1 MDISEKLYTVA
12 KRLIWKETTQVYLFE
27 ATMDDTHWITRW
39 SAEKLSVISTDLKQL
54 NSKFQLLSILL
65 L

>member
-1 MDISEKLYTVA
+1 MDISMTLYTVA
-12 KRLIWKETTQVYLFE
+12 KALTWKETTQVYLFE
-27 ATMDDTHWITRW
+27 ATMDDIHWVTRW
-39 SAEKLSVISTDLKQL
+39 SAEKLVIRTDLKQL